1 MENAERTSREITLF
15 SNVQS
20 GFFKRIPTMRRAI
33 DSHKTYLSSSVILL
47 LLSPLAR
54 TKFLKHIIEH
64 LFLFVNVHY
73 IQKYFCNF
81 YCVPKFTHRHIL
93 NKKLPVRFWTIGQ
106 GVTGIEHVGVFSYQR
121 LLYHISLTLS
131 RR

>member
-64 LFLFVNVHY
+64 LFFCVNVQY
-73 IQKYFCNF
+73 IQKNMCKF
-81 YCVPKFTHRHIL
+81 YCVYFYTMIVIMQIDYTH
-93 NKKLPVRFWTIGQ
+93 VRYLSDKEAKMRNSKIIDGTNLDDLGNTI
-106 GVTGIEHVGVFSYQR
+106 FK
-121 LLYHISLTLS
+121 
-131 RR
+131 

>member
-1 MENAERTSREITLF
+1 
-15 SNVQS
+15 
-20 GFFKRIPTMRRAI
+20 MRRAI

-93 NKKLPVRFWTIGQ
+93 NKKNSPPDAATSDG
-106 GVTGIEHVGVFSYQR
+106 E
-121 LLYHISLTLS
+121 
-131 RR
+131 